1 MAYDGVGRR
10 VGVCCASAEASPR
23 SLLHRPHDGTNPI
36 AEEEGGDDDKLE
48 QAHNDRSSRGRK
60 TLSLVYSV
68 PFLII

>member
-1 MAYDGVGRR
+1 M
-10 VGVCCASAEASPR
+10 
-23 SLLHRPHDGTNPI
+23 NPI
-36 AEEEGGDDDKLE
+36 EEEEGGDDDKLE